1 MTTSAAPAA
10 NNGSAR
16 PKYKRSFKNYLLDP
30 RFQLKWTGMIIGVAF
45 VISAIMGVFLY
56 RTSSEVTAAEP
67 EGHRA
72 GAGAHQGE
80 PEELR
85 PREDADREGV
95 RRRARARRRPSP
107 RARRS
112 STRSSSVKQK
122 ALLSQQQATIH
133 QQNTMLTSL
142 VAGLALLV
150 VLIGILGIYFTH
162 KVVGPIYKMKMLLR
176 QVGDGKLNFYGKLR
190 KGDELQ
196 DFFEVFAQMVEK
208 LKDRQRREVTE
219 LEAAMDA
226 AQGIRRERRRD
237 REDPARPRRDEGRA
251 RSLRLRRARR
261 ATRRLR

>member
-30 RFQLKWTGMIIGVAF
+30 RFQLKWTGMIITVAF

-56 RTSSEVTAAEP
+56 RTSSEVTAESQKVIAQGQELIKESQQNSDLVKMQIKDQYGDAP
-67 EGHRA
+67 ELDTFNSSA
-72 GAGAHQGE
+72 K
-80 PEELR
+80 EL
-85 PREDADREGV
+85 DAQLG
-95 RRRARARRRPSP
+95 
-107 RARRS
+107 
-112 STRSSSVKQK
+112 VKQK
-122 ALLSQQQATIH
+122 ALLSQQEATIH

-208 LKDRQRREVTE
+208 LKDRQRREVTD
-219 LEAAMDA
+219 LESAMDA
-226 AQGIRRERRRD
+226 AKASGASDDAIEKIQRV
-237 REDPARPRRDEGRA
+237 RDEMKA
-251 RSLRLRRARR
+251 ALDL
-261 ATRRLR
+261 